1 MRIGILG
8 GTFNPPHVGHIG
20 AAKTFLEALELD
32 KLLIIPTATPPHKE
46 YKSDVDGS
54 ARLEM
59 CKVAFDFDERIE
71 VSDIELK
78 RGGKSYTYLTLE
90 ELYDP
95 ENELYFLVGTDMM
108 LTLDRWV
115 KPERI
120 FELAT
125 IVYARRESDESLG
138 EELTRKAAEYK
149 NKFGAKIIA
158 INNEVIE
165 ISSERIRASILNGDN
180 SSGYLCDEVY
190 SYIEKGGLYR

>member
-1 MRIGILG
+1 MRLGILG
-8 GTFNPPHVGHIG
+8 GTFNPPHIGHIG
-20 AAKTFLEALELD
+20 AAKAFLNALDLD
-32 KLLIIPTATPPHKE
+32 KLMIIPTAIPPHKE
-46 YKSDVDGS
+46 YNSKVD
-54 ARLEM
+54 AEIRLEM
-59 CKVAFDFDERIE
+59 CKIAFDFDERIE

-95 ENELYFLVGTDMM
+95 ENEIYFLVGTDMM

-125 IVYARRESDESLG
+125 IVYARRESDETLG
-138 EELTRKAAEYK
+138 RELKRKAGEYTK
-149 NKFGAKIIA
+149 KYGAKIIA

-165 ISSERIRASILNGDN
+165 ISSEMIRASILRGDN